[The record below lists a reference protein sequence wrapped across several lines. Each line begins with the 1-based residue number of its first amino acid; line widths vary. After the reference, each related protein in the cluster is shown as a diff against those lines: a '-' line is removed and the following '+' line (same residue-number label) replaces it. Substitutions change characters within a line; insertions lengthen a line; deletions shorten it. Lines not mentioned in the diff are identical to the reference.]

1 MTTALLAAVAWA
13 GSAIGR
19 RARELSCSASTVA
32 PASLIAL
39 AYHKPCGLVCTHSDE
54 LGRRTVY
61 DAVLEALPEEFTIGC
76 KWHACGRL
84 DQDTSGLLIMTTD
97 GRLVQHVTDP
107 TVGGHAVVKH
117 YRAKC
122 HLLPEGAVERLREGV
137 DLGGGLGVSAPAEVE
152 IESQER
158 KSQVLSMRIS
168 EGKNR
173 QIRRSIHAVGS
184 GVMALHRLAVGGV
197 ELGDLAEGEWRW
209 LSEEELRVGLQYDAP
224 PQETAKAAAAAPHTR
239 ADPQGTSTARVEAE
253 AASTPAMTT
262 AVEASTVVGS
272 EAADASYA
280 LLDCGNL
287 RRLERFGDR
296 LIQRP
301 CPAATWPRGLPSHR
315 WEACELAYVEAA
327 QAGGTAQET
336 GHWEGTALE
345 EVLAQQKEQEQAQ
358 EKQAQAQQDGG
369 GGGGGGGAGVAEDVA
384 AAATA
389 VAPWAM
395 AADAGFSLLLHAGPS
410 GQVGA
415 FPEQADNWRWL
426 RAACERGAAANGRP
440 LRVLNLF
447 AHTGGSTLAC
457 AAGGAHVVHLDG
469 ARSAVARARANADA
483 SGLGAA
489 PIRWISDDV
498 LTYVSRAVRRG
509 EAFDGVVLDPPA
521 FGRGGKK
528 GEWRIQRDLPKL
540 AGMLAE
546 LLDAEAAG
554 SFVLLTC
561 HDARWPG
568 SKLAEVVTQIAA
580 PGGGGGGGGGRG
592 GRGGSPRRSAPRV
605 EVSEM
610 VLRAVEAEGK
620 DLPLGCF
627 ARWQREA

>member
-1 MTTALLAAVAWA
+1 MHTAC
-13 GSAIGR
+13 R
-19 RARELSCSASTVA
+19 RALVLNFAVVATCSAPTVA
-32 PASLIAL
+32 PASRIAL

-54 LGRRTVY
+54 LGRRTIY
-61 DAVLEALPEEFTIGC
+61 DAVLEALPEEFTCGC

-84 DQDTSGLLIMTTD
+84 DQDTTGLLIMTTD

-117 YRAKC
+117 YHAKC
-122 HLLPEGAVERLREGV
+122 HLLPDGAVERLREGV

-152 IESQER
+152 IESQAR

-197 ELGDLAEGEWRW
+197 ELADLAEGEWRW

-224 PQETAKAAAAAPHTR
+224 PQEAANSAAAALHTH
-239 ADPQGTSTARVEAE
+239 ADAQGTSTARTEAE
-253 AASTPAMTT
+253 AAPTPAVTT
-262 AVEASTVVGS
+262 VVEASAVVGS
-272 EAADASYA
+272 EAADASYT

-287 RRLERFGDR
+287 RRLERFGER

-301 CPAATWPRGLPSHR
+301 CPAATWPRGLPLHR

-336 GHWEGTALE
+336 GHWEGPALE
-345 EVLAQQKEQEQAQ
+345 EVLAQHKEQEQAH
-358 EKQAQAQQDGG
+358 EKQAQAQRGG
-369 GGGGGGGAGVAEDVA
+369 LGGGGAGAAEDA
-384 AAATA
+384 AAAA
-389 VAPWAM
+389 SAAAPWAM

-426 RAACERGAAANGRP
+426 RAACERGAEANGRP

-483 SGLGAA
+483 SALGAT

-498 LTYVSRAVRRG
+498 LTYVSRSVRRG

-540 AGMLAE
+540 AGMLSE

-554 SFVLLTC
+554 GFVLLTC
-561 HDARWPG
+561 HDARWPS

-580 PGGGGGGGGGRG
+580 PGGGGAG
-592 GRGGSPRRSAPRV
+592 GRGGSSRRTAPRV
-605 EVSEM
+605 EVGEM
-610 VLRAVEAEGK
+610 VLRAVEAEGKSGK

-627 ARWQREA
+627 ARWQA